1 ATIGCR
7 ARMIVEL
14 ATVVNSSDLNHSAK
28 CVPRNTPEIMSSSQ
42 FFLDIF
48 LNSARFIHTTGNNKR
63 HAIYIRY
70 ILKIVDGALDHLT
83 NIAANDITMIDTVNG
98 NAIDGVFLLS

>member
-1 ATIGCR
+1 
-7 ARMIVEL
+7 MIVEL

-42 FFLDIF
+42 FFLDNY
-48 LNSARFIHTTGNNKR
+48 LKSTRFIYYTGNNNR
-63 HAIYIRY
+63 HAIYILY
-70 ILKIVDGALDHLT
+70 ILKIVNGALDHFT

-98 NAIDGVFLLS
+98 NAMDGVFLLS